1 METEWIWLLLG
12 LPIAFILGWLASRLD
27 WRQMR
32 IVQRS
37 APRAYFQGLTYLLN
51 EQQDQA
57 IDVFVQAVQS
67 DPDTVE
73 LHFALGSLFRRRGE
87 YDRAVRVHQHLLA
100 RADLSGLDRARAQW
114 ELAQDFMKAGLLDR
128 AEASLQ
134 QLEGTSLE
142 SQAQT
147 ALLYIYER
155 THDWP
160 QALALTSRM
169 TGEAAQ
175 AHGAGKQMHY
185 LCEQANDAMRQQD
198 FERATSLLD
207 QARACDSSGVRPGIE
222 QVRLLLAQG
231 QYRQAVQWALA
242 LSEQLPQTMPLL
254 AGMWGDRVFETLQGD
269 QALLQQVH
277 TALRVHYENE
287 SSLDVLLALVA
298 IEHQMGLPRAG
309 HWYAEHIRKHPSLVA
324 AAHWMELEQQ
334 QDAAIAK
341 SLDKAMQP
349 LLNYRCLHCGFEA
362 RSYFW
367 QCPGCQS
374 WESFPTK
381 RVEELQA

>member
-1 METEWIWLLLG
+1 MDMEWSWLLLG

-100 RADLSGLDRARAQW
+100 RADLSSLDRARAQW

-128 AEASLQ
+128 AESALQ
-134 QLEGTSLE
+134 QLEGTHLE

-160 QALALTSRM
+160 QALLLTARM
-169 TGEAAQ
+169 TGETAQ
-175 AHGAGKQMHY
+175 LHGVGKQMHY
-185 LCEQANDAMRQQD
+185 LCEQANQAMRQSD
-198 FERATSLLD
+198 FERAGQLLK
-207 QARACDSSGVRPGIE
+207 QASDCDDAGVRPGIE
-222 QVRLLLAQG
+222 QVSLLLAQG
-231 QYRQAVQWALA
+231 QYRQAVEWALA
-242 LSEQLPQTMPLL
+242 LSERLPQTMPLL
-254 AGMWGDRVFETLQGD
+254 AGMWGDRIFETLQDD

-277 TALRVHYENE
+277 TALRVYYEAE

-298 IEHQMGLPRAG
+298 IEQQMGLPRAG
-309 HWYAEHIRKHPSLVA
+309 MWYAEHIRKHPSLVA
-324 AAHWMELEQQ
+324 AAHWMELQEK
-334 QDAAIAK
+334 DPAIAK
-341 SLDKAMQP
+341 SLGKAMQP
-349 LLNYRCLHCGFEA
+349 LLNYRCQHCGFEA
-362 RSYFW
+362 HNYFW

-374 WESFPTK
+374 WESFPAK
-381 RVEELQA
+381 RVEELHS

>member
-1 METEWIWLLLG
+1 MDFEWAWLLLG

-32 IVQRS
+32 ILQRS

-87 YDRAVRVHQHLLA
+87 YDRAVRVHEHLLA
-100 RADLSGLDRARAQW
+100 RADLSAVDRARAQW
-114 ELAQDFMKAGLLDR
+114 ELAQDFLKAGLLDR
-128 AEASLQ
+128 AENALRP
-134 QLEGTSLE
+134 LEGTTLE

-155 THDWP
+155 THDWE
-160 QALALTSRM
+160 QALRLTARM
-169 TGEAAQ
+169 TNEHERAQ
-175 AHGAGKQMHY
+175 LAGKQMHY
-185 LCEQANDAMRQQD
+185 LCEQANEAMRQQAFD
-198 FERATSLLD
+198 RAAALLA
-207 QARACDSSGVRPGIE
+207 QAKAVDAAGVRPGIE
-222 QVRLLLAQG
+222 QVKLLLAQG
-231 QYRQAVQWALA
+231 QHRQAVEWALQV
-242 LSEQLPQTMPLL
+242 SEKMPQTLPLL
-254 AGMWGDRVFETLQGD
+254 AGMWDGTIFDALQDD
-269 QALLQQVH
+269 QLLLQQVH
-277 TALRVHYENE
+277 TALRVHYETE
-287 SSLDVLLALVA
+287 ASLDVLLALVA
-298 IEHQMGLPRAG
+298 IERHMGLPRAG
-309 HWYAEHIRKHPSLVA
+309 AWYVEHIRRHPSLVA
-324 AAHWMELEQQ
+324 AANWMELQQ
-334 QDAAIAK
+334 QDPVIERA
-341 SLDKAMQP
+341 LDKAMQP

-362 RSYFW
+362 RNYFW

-381 RVEELQA
+381 RVEELHT